1 MRHSEGEI
9 QMKIIFIR
17 HAEPD
22 YTIDSLTEKGR
33 REAELLSERAVKWKV
48 TDFYCSPLG
57 RARATAEP
65 TLRKA
70 GREAKICDWLQEFL
84 IPSYETGENILL
96 WDLMPETLDGSRAL
110 FSPGE
115 WLKAEVMKKGPT
127 EKYYRRVTL
136 EFDRILNKYGYE
148 RNGVYYRSG
157 KKDVSS
163 NHYMVYDGHTTE
175 HMKNCKVDDTTI
187 VCFCHLGVMLLL
199 ISYLIN
205 STPSTLWQGI
215 FVPPSSVTVL
225 SSEEREP
232 GKAYFRCQMIGDT
245 SHLRFAG
252 EPVSY
257 YGYFAPP
264 FQG

>member
-1 MRHSEGEI
+1 MR
-9 QMKIIFIR
+9 IIFIR

-33 REAELLSERAVKWKV
+33 REARLLAERTAKWKV

-65 TLRKA
+65 TLQA
-70 GREAKICDWLQEFL
+70 LGREAEICDWLQEFT
-84 IPSYETGENILL
+84 IPSNETGEHMLL
-96 WDLMPETLDGSRAL
+96 WDLLPECLDENRML
-110 FSPGE
+110 FQPGK
-115 WLKAEVMKKGPT
+115 WLEAPMMQKGPT
-127 EKYYRRVTL
+127 KDYYQKVTA
-136 EFDRILNKYGYE
+136 EFDALLAKYGYE
-148 RNGVYYRSG
+148 RNGVYYRSP
-157 KKDVSS
+157 KERLTS
-163 NHYMVYDGHTTE
+163 NHYMIYDGHTLE
-175 HMKNCKVDDTTI
+175 HMKNCKADDTTI
-187 VCFCHLGVMLLL
+187 VCFCHLGVMLTL

-245 SHLRFAG
+245 SHLRDAG